1 MGVRVLNPFELGFT
15 FMKSKFSIFLVFL
28 LAPMLSQAGIVTTNK
43 AKIARLYAY
52 DDYGAVEGK
61 NGAAVFIY
69 LSTGVSACPGSIYI
83 SPNAPG
89 YQNLVSF
96 TLASFMA
103 EKAVSFQIYDDAG
116 RQLDGRCEVDAI
128 RME

>member
-1 MGVRVLNPFELGFT
+1 M
-15 FMKSKFSIFLVFL
+15 FLVIL
-28 LAPMLSQAGIVTTNK
+28 LLPAISHAGIVTTNK
-43 AKIARLYAY
+43 AKISRLYAY
-52 DDYGAVEGK
+52 DDYGAVTGK
-61 NGAAVFIY
+61 DGAAVFIY
-69 LSTGVSACPGSIYI
+69 ISTGVSSCPGSIYI

-89 YQNLVSF
+89 YKNLVSF

-103 EKAVSFQIYDDAG
+103 EKEVAFQIYDDVS